1 MSDLLIKNVEHGV
14 VFEVANLVEYYEGKV
29 SSLTLAQKP
38 GVGITILAFDEGEGV
53 STHAAPGDAMVVIL
67 DGEALVTIDGKEH
80 RVKAGEG
87 VVMPANIP
95 HAVKAITKFKMLLT
109 VVKNG

>member
-1 MSDLLIKNVEHGV
+1 MFIKNIEHKKA
-14 VFEVANLVEYYEGKV
+14 FELINLVEYEAGKV

-38 GVGITILAFDEGEGV
+38 GVGITVLAFDEGEGV
-53 STHAAPGDAMVVIL
+53 STHAAPGDAMVVVL
-67 DGEALVTIDGKEH
+67 DGEALITIDGEEC
-80 RVKAGEG
+80 RVKAGEV

-109 VVKNG
+109 VVK

>member
-1 MSDLLIKNVEHGV
+1 MSEVFIKNIEQGAA
-14 VFEVANLVEYYEGKV
+14 FEVVNLVEYEEGKV

-38 GVGITILAFDEGEGV
+38 GVGITVFAFDEGEGV

-67 DGEALVTIDGKEH
+67 DGEAKITIDGKEQNL
-80 RVKAGEG
+80 KAGEG
-87 VVMPANIP
+87 IVMPANIP
-95 HAVKAITKFKMLLT
+95 HAVKAVTRFKMLLT